1 MESNKQEKYNLM
13 HDNPVAS
20 HASWLSKHAQSS
32 RMSPLNQERPDPN
45 SLINEKGQNQSEV
58 MKDRESKITDFR
70 NKIKDLQFT
79 SEDQV
84 NKAKG
89 IDAANVNA
97 YNKSRDSII
106 GVNEAYNVKVDA
118 YNNSLKKKS
127 AAIDDILNKS

>member
-20 HASWLSKHAQSS
+20 HASWMSKHAQSS